1 MLDVQI
7 NLSDATYNGAIMMS
21 STTSKFIAI
30 RTERSDTD
38 SFTKELG
45 HPGIYFLMVGTDSV
59 YVGET
64 DLQSILTRINS
75 THTGT
80 IDASWHTLLA
90 FPCISGISLSQNELL
105 YIENAMC
112 EFAQKKYS
120 QCLTTTPSPK
130 NCNASYRNSHY
141 GLSGSSIKA
150 CKQYIEDI
158 KHYISLFPSIFPQ
171 TTTPSPAPKAANTEL
186 FYYDNPSVGVSG
198 KAEIEIHCGH
208 TKKRKAI
215 LKKGST
221 VSTNISN
228 AFRSHTAVLALRTK
242 LEKQGKLINRVLQE
256 DIEFDSQSGAGEF
269 LNGTSFDG
277 NTRWKTVN
285 GDVPLKSLL

>member
-1 MLDVQI
+1 MLDVLI

-30 RTERSDTD
+30 RTERADTD

-59 YVGET
+59 YVGEA

-171 TTTPSPAPKAANTEL
+171 TTTPSPAPKSANTEL
-186 FYYDNPSVGVSG
+186 FYYDNPSVESPAKQKLRFTAAIRKTKSHSEERLDSIHQYFKRIPQSHSRFCPAHQTRKTG
-198 KAEIEIHCGH
+198 KAY
-208 TKKRKAI
+208 KS
-215 LKKGST
+215 ST
-221 VSTNISN
+221 S
-228 AFRSHTAVLALRTK
+228 RRH
-242 LEKQGKLINRVLQE
+242 RV
-256 DIEFDSQSGAGEF
+256 
-269 LNGTSFDG
+269 
-277 NTRWKTVN
+277 
-285 GDVPLKSLL
+285 